1 MHHHHHHPLLGL
13 GGGGSNGRYHPE
25 QAGPL
30 DMTVSSASAAVSVI
44 VPLVA
49 YNHQH
54 HRAACSVEGVL
65 DLSNSRSDS
74 EAEPIEEEVDEEDGC
89 VDEGIDSDS
98 DEEEEEE
105 EHRLRLLACSWKQ
118 RDELR
123 HLPEDLRRRGD
134 RYDGSE
140 GENGGS
146 NQLALQLT
154 TTS

>member
-1 MHHHHHHPLLGL
+1 MHHPLLGL
-13 GGGGSNGRYHPE
+13 GGSNGRYHPE
-25 QAGPL
+25 QSGPL

-98 DEEEEEE
+98 DEEEEED
-105 EHRLRLLACSWKQ
+105 HRLRLIACTWKQ

-123 HLPEDLRRRGD
+123 HRPEDLRRHEN
-134 RYDGSE
+134 RYDGNE